1 MSVRKYELPMNEEIE
16 NTEKSPAISQGNTQ
30 PDIPSEQQ
38 CGEIVTIE
46 EKLRKLQQDYSL
58 VEQELSRVKLEYD
71 RLLKKCETIK
81 LLLASYYIMEEDAT
95 DNIVVPPKG
104 TAYWY
109 VRSTFGRSYFDVCDC
124 EWIGGMSDRFRY
136 CRGNFFLEKQTAQ
149 LVCDSCNALMT
160 RIRT

>member
-1 MSVRKYELPMNEEIE
+1 METAKQCHYCAASRALPDQ
-16 NTEKSPAISQGNTQ
+16 SQCTF
-30 PDIPSEQQ
+30 
-38 CGEIVTIE
+38 
-46 EKLRKLQQDYSL
+46 LDYSL
-58 VEQELSRVKLEYD
+58 AEQELSRVKLEYD

-81 LLLASYYIMEEDAT
+81 LLLASYYSMEEDAT
-95 DNIVVPPKG
+95 ENIVVPPKG